1 MSLEVLNTLGT
12 LTTVV
17 IVGATAIAA
26 LVQLRHLQAANR
38 INALM
43 SVVSALESETVADAA
58 TLARQKL
65 AGATDDPTFREFVV
79 ARAPGK
85 RLPDVKPDISYSAA
99 AARTVC
105 NSYEELGILV
115 KRRLVDA
122 DVVLDRYNFAVL
134 GTWKAAEPF
143 IGLVR
148 DAIGR
153 DDIWENF
160 EYLTVL
166 SEDWIK
172 QHPSSYPRGV
182 RRMQITNR
190 WPVAAATAT
199 T

>member
-43 SVVSALESETVADAA
+43 GVFSELETESVGDAA
-58 TLARQKL
+58 ALTRQKL
-65 AGATDDPTFREFVV
+65 AGAIDDPTFREFVV
-79 ARAPGK
+79 ARARGK
-85 RLPDVKPDISYSAA
+85 RLPDVKREVSDLAA
-99 AARTVC
+99 AARLIC

-134 GTWKAAEPF
+134 GTWKAAEHF

-148 DAIGR
+148 EAIGR

-166 SEDWIK
+166 SEDWIA

-190 WPVAAATAT
+190 WPIAARAT